1 MKGPLCRLSLAL
13 LASGIIASPAH
24 AQNWFAGV
32 KGGIGQ
38 GGYTDSS
45 EFNWN
50 HIGAGEGVFLNHAIG
65 GRFGF
70 QPEITHLTKQGI
82 SRVGGS
88 TLTLDV
94 SYLEIPL
101 LAQFKL
107 LSADGLT
114 PYVIAG
120 PNVAISLSCKLK
132 FAGGG
137 LSTVDDCNSGNGT
150 VRSRRFD
157 FGATGGA
164 GISWPVGIA
173 VMNLEGRASIGNRSL
188 VSPVAATNTRSFGW
202 SVMAGF
208 ALPLSVPRILQVP
221 PAQRPFP
228 TTPAPHPGEVAI
240 ASQLPPLSSQT
251 IVDRVPQAESAVPAG
266 KRITLNAVDADARS
280 LILTIAKEADLNIVV
295 SSDVKSRVTI
305 AIKDVPAMEAIES
318 VIEAAGLQ
326 LSTTTKSAML
336 PAVVFYQIPLDV
348 NKASADA
355 IVARFGV
362 SREMAD
368 FIVASREKLTP

>member
-1 MKGPLCRLSLAL
+1 MSSFLRQFAIAVIATGILAL
-13 LASGIIASPAH
+13 PVR

-32 KGGIGQ
+32 KGGVGQ

-50 HIGAGEGVFLNHAIG
+50 HIGAGEGLFLNRALG

-107 LSADGLT
+107 LTADGLT
-114 PYVIAG
+114 PYLIAG
-120 PNVAISLSCKLK
+120 PNVAISVSCKLK
-132 FAGGG
+132 FEGGG
-137 LSTVDDCNSGNGT
+137 LSTVDDCSSGNGT

-173 VMNLEGRASIGNRSL
+173 VMTLEGRGSIGNRSL
-188 VSPVAATNTRSFGW
+188 VSPVAAANTRSFGW
-202 SVMAGF
+202 SAMAGF
-208 ALPLSVPRILQVP
+208 ALPLRVPRVLQVP
-221 PAQRPFP
+221 PAQRPVP
-228 TTPAPHPGEVAI
+228 TMPAPRAGQVAV
-240 ASQLPPLSSQT
+240 APQLPTLPSET
-251 IVDRVPQAESAVPAG
+251 IVDRVSHTETPAPIG

-280 LILTIAKEADLNIVV
+280 LILAIAKEADLNIVV

-326 LSTTTKSAML
+326 LSTSTKSAML

-348 NKASADA
+348 NKASAEA